1 MATKMEHSNA
11 DVAHAILR
19 IVPLS
24 CWRFIKIR
32 SERVEMGVPKVSNW

>member
-1 MATKMEHSNA
+1 MATKMDHSNV

-32 SERVEMGVPKVSNW
+32 SEHVEMDPKVSNL